1 MTFQVELVS
10 PESIS
15 YSGEAEMVIAR
26 TLEGGD
32 IAFQPGHVPFIGVLA
47 VWSVDV
53 IRSDGARDT
62 IAVHQGFIQ
71 VAGTKVSIL
80 SDVSESAGD
89 IDVARAEE
97 ARSSA
102 EQALASARDAEAAAG
117 AVARAEL
124 RLRVASAE
132 LSASGGSNL
141 SSVCSWIDGRISRP
155 GRTPQVCP
163 THGGRR
169 SSAPCGTWTASPVT
183 VCGPRPMCSA
193 RP

>member
-10 PESIS
+10 PEAIS

-53 IRSDGARDT
+53 IRPDGERDT
-62 IAVHQGFIQ
+62 IAVHQGFVQ

-89 IDVARAEE
+89 LDVARAEE
-97 ARSSA
+97 ARSIA
-102 EQALASARDAEAAAG
+102 EQALAADRDDEDAAG
-117 AVARAEL
+117 ALARAEL
-124 RLRVASAE
+124 RLRVASA
-132 LSASGGSNL
+132 
-141 SSVCSWIDGRISRP
+141 
-155 GRTPQVCP
+155 
-163 THGGRR
+163 
-169 SSAPCGTWTASPVT
+169 
-183 VCGPRPMCSA
+183 
-193 RP
+193 

>member
-10 PESIS
+10 PEAIS
-15 YSGEAEMVIAR
+15 YSGEAELVIAR

-53 IRSDGARDT
+53 IRPDGERDT
-62 IAVHQGFIQ
+62 IAVHQGFVQ

-97 ARSSA
+97 ARSIA
-102 EQALASARDAEAAAG
+102 EQALAADRDDEDAAG
-117 AVARAEL
+117 ALARAEL
-124 RLRVASAE
+124 RLRVASA
-132 LSASGGSNL
+132 
-141 SSVCSWIDGRISRP
+141 
-155 GRTPQVCP
+155 
-163 THGGRR
+163 
-169 SSAPCGTWTASPVT
+169 
-183 VCGPRPMCSA
+183 
-193 RP
+193 